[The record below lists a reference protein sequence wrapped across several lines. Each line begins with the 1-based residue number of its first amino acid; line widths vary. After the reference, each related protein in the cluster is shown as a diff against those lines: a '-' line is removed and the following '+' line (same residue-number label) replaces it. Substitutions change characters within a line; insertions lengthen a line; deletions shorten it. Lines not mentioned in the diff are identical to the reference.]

1 MVLEGRSYLLLEEIF
16 AWEQTTADY
25 IERFY
30 SEKGENLIQNVKTKV
45 IVTNREELMGLGGSH
60 SEAIQRKHADTYR
73 ALETLSSVTVRYTQE
88 LYYELPP
95 SVLDNQLDAEGINQ
109 DALQPTIDPTE
120 VARAPFDITLQ
131 ETIFGGK
138 SEESSILDGEV
149 ETEAPIAF
157 IAALEQAGVEGVSD
171 VTTVSTSRAGQLANV
186 QGILL
191 QLVFDRKGNSQSL
204 SDADTAEFTAIA
216 GEYLESYY
224 RANKN
229 KLGMENMTLA
239 LRLTSLL
246 QESDRGRRYLA
257 EQIRSKVSGKRSLQD
272 PDSFSMFMGLSMDTS
287 YRYADDSSAE
297 RRSPER
303 FIQGLFTT
311 PEGKSDNTFIYVL
324 RKKSPNPIWDQ
335 LRTMNGLGELPSS
348 AEAHLSPDESLA
360 GDGSAGEGLATN
372 VDGGGILYG
381 STSLDSLKPI
391 ASSGRALFGPIT
403 DFGTLWWFL
412 NMVALISLPLV
423 LL

>member
-1 MVLEGRSYLLLEEIF
+1 MVLEGRSYLSLEEIV

-60 SEAIQRKHADTYR
+60 SEAIQRKRADASR

-109 DALQPTIDPTE
+109 EALQPTIDPTE

-149 ETEAPIAF
+149 VTEAPIAF

-171 VTTVSTSRAGQLANV
+171 VNTVPASRGSQLANV
-186 QGILL
+186 QGLLL
-191 QLVFDRKGNSQSL
+191 QLVFDRKGNSQIL
-204 SDADTAEFTAIA
+204 SEKDTTEFTAIA

-224 RANKN
+224 RTNRN
-229 KLGMENMTLA
+229 QLGMENMTLA
-239 LRLTSLL
+239 LRLTSIL

-257 EQIRSKVSGKRSLQD
+257 EQVRSQVSAKRSLRD
-272 PDSFSMFMGLSMDTS
+272 PDSFSTFMGLSMDTS

-297 RRSPER
+297 LRSPER

-311 PEGKSDNTFIYVL
+311 PDGRSDNTFIYVL
-324 RKKSPNPIWDQ
+324 REKSQNPIWDQ
-335 LRTMNGLGELPSS
+335 LRTMNRLGKLPPSV
-348 AEAHLSPDESLA
+348 EAHQAQDESPA
-360 GDGSAGEGLATN
+360 EDGNASEGLATN

-391 ASSGRALFGPIT
+391 ASSSRSLLQSIT
-403 DFGTLWWFL
+403 VFGTLRL
-412 NMVALISLPLV
+412 VLIVVSLISLCLV
-423 LL
+423 LC